1 MFVAV
6 VTECPNKQPDR
17 PSEDVCPICCCK
29 SSENIEFYNPREPE
43 PRCTAPPA
51 RYQAKFVGTWTARC
65 NPDYYPAGAHWSP
78 LTGVSHDP
86 TYEVWEACMLNV
98 SRGVALVS
106 QFGQTNVIQE
116 EYRAR
121 GDAVRSIYRGRGI
134 SGAGETTT
142 NFIVDSDHQYVSGL
156 TMIAPSLDRMMGVS
170 LLRLCNGSD
179 WRRTIKVCGELFSTA
194 TRSERVSPNRNSV
207 HYSNCSFGYFEFTF
221 LEYLQPL
228 PTPFPQPDSTEC
240 QAQGEFILTWL
251 PLDRYLKFGF

>member
-17 PSEDVCPICCCK
+17 PSEDVCPTCCCK

-51 RYQAKFVGTWTARC
+51 RYQAKFVGTWTAQC

-86 TYEVWEACMLNV
+86 TYEVWEACMLTV

-106 QFGQTNVIQE
+106 QTGMTDVIRA

-121 GDAVRSIYRGRGI
+121 GDAVRSIFQGQILIGP
-134 SGAGETTT
+134 GETTD
-142 NFIVDSDHQYVSGL
+142 NFTVDKEHQYVTGL
-156 TMIAPSLDRMMGVS
+156 TMLVPSVDRMMGVS

-179 WRRTIKVCGELFSTA
+179 WRRKVKVCGELFSTA
-194 TRSERVSPNRNSV
+194 TMSERVSPDRNSV

-228 PTPFPQPDSTEC
+228 PTPFPQPDSTVC
-240 QAQGEFILTWL
+240 QTQGEFILKWL
-251 PLDRYLKFGF
+251 PLDNFDS